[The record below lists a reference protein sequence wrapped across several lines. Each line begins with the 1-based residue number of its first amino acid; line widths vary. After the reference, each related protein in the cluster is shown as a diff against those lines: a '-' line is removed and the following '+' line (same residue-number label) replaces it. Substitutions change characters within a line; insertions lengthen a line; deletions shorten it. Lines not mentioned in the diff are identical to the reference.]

1 MTRHV
6 ASSSAASQTSN
17 VEQINTWKSLKRVNR
32 RGDEREGAKINKGVG
47 VGGGGYL
54 ALANVEAVSFWGV
67 FCGQVQVSGLQEV
80 SRSGRG
86 GWGAGG

>member
-1 MTRHV
+1 M
-6 ASSSAASQTSN
+6 
-17 VEQINTWKSLKRVNR
+17 
-32 RGDEREGAKINKGVG
+32 GDGGRE
-47 VGGGGYL
+47 YL

-86 GWGAGG
+86 GWVGGGETSGKAPVSLSPELLDLSVTGPRPLNLPGGF